1 MSTCLE
7 TVVDRGLNELPT
19 AKVCTVIVKK
29 ANSRITNSSSEDR
42 SSALRCL
49 FQTFTQNEVKG
60 ITLGMNLAS
69 QLYRS
74 ISYNSLKY
82 SVAS

>member
-49 FQTFTQNEVKG
+49 FWFLTFKISSLPTYCFVTVLE
-60 ITLGMNLAS
+60 LF
-69 QLYRS
+69 QLS
-74 ISYNSLKY
+74 CF
-82 SVAS
+82 